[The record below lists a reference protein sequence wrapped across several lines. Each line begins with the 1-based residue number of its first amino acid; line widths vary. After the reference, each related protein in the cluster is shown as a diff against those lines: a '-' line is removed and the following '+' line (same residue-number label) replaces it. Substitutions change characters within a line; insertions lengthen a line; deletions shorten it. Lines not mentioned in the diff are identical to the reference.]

1 MRVSVFILIFA
12 AVILSS
18 TLAAPNEDPDAQES
32 IRHGILRYLLQL
44 FFRGKIISTFAS
56 FQKVPENII
65 TPLNA

>member
-32 IRHGILRYLLQL
+32 IRHGILRYLL
-44 FFRGKIISTFAS
+44 RGKIISTFAS
-56 FQKVPENII
+56 FQKVPENINNI